1 MSRRRRTTEE
11 DDLEEIRKGFEMFD
25 DIALNKE
32 KVYKSIFDM
41 NDNNKDGNVNSL
53 ELANILKAININITD
68 EEIKEIMTEIDLE
81 GKGEINYEEFIS
93 ILNRREKDVDSE
105 EELLKAF
112 KVFDKEGNGLI
123 NINEMKHI
131 MLTSGNN
138 LSESEINNMLTE
150 ADTDMDG
157 YINYEEFIRSILA
170 K

>member
-1 MSRRRRTTEE
+1 
-11 DDLEEIRKGFEMFD
+11 MFD
-25 DIALNKE
+25 DLALNKE
-32 KVYKSIFDM
+32 KEYKSIFEMHDS
-41 NDNNKDGNVNSL
+41 NKDGNVNSL
-53 ELANILKAININITD
+53 ELANILKAININIPD

-93 ILNRREKDVDSE
+93 ILNRREKDVDNE

-123 NINEMKHI
+123 NINELKHI
-131 MLTSGNN
+131 MLTVGNN
-138 LSESEINNMLTE
+138 LSESEINDMLTE

-157 YINYEEFIRSILA
+157 YINYEEFIRSIVA

>member
-1 MSRRRRTTEE
+1 
-11 DDLEEIRKGFEMFD
+11 MFD
-25 DIALNKE
+25 DLALNKE
-32 KVYKSIFDM
+32 KEYKNIFDM
-41 NDNNKDGNVNSL
+41 YDSNKDGNVNSL
-53 ELANILKAININITD
+53 ELANILKSININISD

-81 GKGEINYEEFIS
+81 GNGQINYEEFIS
-93 ILNRREKDVDSE
+93 ILNRREKDVDNE

-123 NINEMKHI
+123 NINELKHI
-131 MLTSGNN
+131 MLTVGNN
-138 LSESEINNMLTE
+138 LSENEINDMLAE

>member
-1 MSRRRRTTEE
+1 
-11 DDLEEIRKGFEMFD
+11 MFD

-93 ILNRREKDVDSE
+93 ILNRREKDVDNE

>member
-1 MSRRRRTTEE
+1 
-11 DDLEEIRKGFEMFD
+11 MFD
-25 DIALNKE
+25 DLALNKE
-32 KVYKSIFDM
+32 KEYKSIFDM
-41 NDNNKDGNVNSL
+41 YDSNKDGNVNSL
-53 ELANILKAININITD
+53 ELANILKSININITD

-81 GKGEINYEEFIS
+81 GNGEINYDEFIS
-93 ILNRREKDVDSE
+93 ILNRKEKDVDNE

-123 NINEMKHI
+123 NINELKHI
-131 MLTSGNN
+131 MLSAGNN

>member
-1 MSRRRRTTEE
+1 
-11 DDLEEIRKGFEMFD
+11 MFD
-25 DIALNKE
+25 DISLNKE
-32 KVYKSIFDM
+32 KEYKSIFDM
-41 NDNNKDGNVNSL
+41 YDSNKDGNVNSL
-53 ELANILKAININITD
+53 ELANILKSININITD

-81 GKGEINYEEFIS
+81 GNGEINYDEFIS
-93 ILNRREKDVDSE
+93 ILNRKEKDVDNE

-123 NINEMKHI
+123 NINELKHI
-131 MLTSGNN
+131 MLSAGNN